1 MEALRNLVDTIL
13 GRLRAIERA
22 IAASHITRRA
32 HRQLVN
38 QLRNEVEFLS
48 DQYDAMNHRLN
59 DYTERVNDIK
69 IYQDNQTFF

>member
-48 DQYDAMNHRLN
+48 DQYDAMNHRLD